1 MTADRMERR
10 RRRPDQRIESC
21 QPDTFP
27 RSDLSPYCVRNPNH
41 TMIHVCS
48 LARLH
53 QTVDESGARHIVTLL
68 KDVDLVQR
76 PDCVLPED
84 HLILGMDDI
93 AEPLDGYVA
102 PAEEH
107 VAELIR
113 FACSWSRAKPLVVHC
128 YAGIS
133 RSTAGAYVAACALN
147 PGRCEFAIARELR
160 QRSATANPN
169 PRIVNIA
176 DRMLGRSGRMM
187 AAIETI
193 GRGAVAYEG
202 DPFRLDLE

>member
-1 MTADRMERR
+1 MTM
-10 RRRPDQRIESC
+10 
-21 QPDTFP
+21 
-27 RSDLSPYCVRNPNH
+27 L
-41 TMIHVCS
+41 HVCS

-53 QTVDESGARHIVTLL
+53 QTVDQSGARHIVTLL

-76 PDCVLPED
+76 PDCVLPD
-84 HLILGMDDI
+84 NHLILGMDDI

-113 FACSWSRAKPLVVHC
+113 FVRSWDRANPLVVHC

-147 PGRCEFAIARELR
+147 PDRCEFAVARELR
-160 QRSATANPN
+160 RRSATANPN
-169 PRIVNIA
+169 PRIVKIA
-176 DRMLGRSGRMM
+176 DRILARSGRMV

-193 GRGAVAYEG
+193 GRGTLAYEG
-202 DPFRLDLE
+202 DPFRLELE

>member
-1 MTADRMERR
+1 MTTDRMERR

-113 FACSWSRAKPLVVHC
+113 FACSW
-128 YAGIS
+128 
-133 RSTAGAYVAACALN
+133 
-147 PGRCEFAIARELR
+147 
-160 QRSATANPN
+160 
-169 PRIVNIA
+169 
-176 DRMLGRSGRMM
+176 
-187 AAIETI
+187 
-193 GRGAVAYEG
+193 
-202 DPFRLDLE
+202 